1 MLRFVLINST
11 RKWPDWL
18 VWEVLGYIWN
28 DFIEA
33 GTLSRAA
40 GHCWIS
46 TTCQCQFTG
55 ESPTL
60 LPALAA
66 LCNVCDSEMQSQ
78 CSLWTGSL
86 QRKREVSIGLDRP
99 NDNPSGFEKP
109 KICALVNQTWAEMEV
124 SCLTKFSSFGW
135 NYFVFLVSAGRDCN
149 FECKPSQSVVTLN
162 PTVANCYWWVG
173 VNMDVGSMPLV
184 EL

>member
-1 MLRFVLINST
+1 MTSSKLAHCPELLATAGSAQPVNANSRVSHQRCSLR
-11 RKWPDWL
+11 W
-18 VWEVLGYIWN
+18 
-28 DFIEA
+28 
-33 GTLSRAA
+33 
-40 GHCWIS
+40 
-46 TTCQCQFTG
+46 
-55 ESPTL
+55 
-60 LPALAA
+60 

-86 QRKREVSIGLDRP
+86 QRKREVSIALDRP

-109 KICALVNQTWAEMEV
+109 KICALMNQTWAEMEV

-135 NYFVFLVSAGRDCN
+135 NYFIFLVSAGRDCN